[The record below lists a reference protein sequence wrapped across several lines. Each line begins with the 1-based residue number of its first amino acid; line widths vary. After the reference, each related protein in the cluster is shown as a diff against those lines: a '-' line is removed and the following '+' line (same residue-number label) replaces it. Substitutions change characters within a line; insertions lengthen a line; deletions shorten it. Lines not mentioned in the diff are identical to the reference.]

1 MVNERKTPELDAW
14 RGLLEDRDYRSGS
27 PDAWHQ
33 ALLSAAEEL
42 LRNGV
47 IDWDDWLKLKDQ
59 ANAAYEQAIKEAV
72 ARRRDDPQA

>member
-14 RGLLEDRDYRSGS
+14 QGLLEDRDYRS

-59 ANAAYEQAIKEAV
+59 ANAAYEQAIKDAV